1 MAKTKKAA
9 TSRTAKSSKKTAK
22 ADPQKE
28 LLAKELKN
36 LIKKIDTEGLIF
48 LLKQAHVII
57 HNQQVDRINQEMSKL
72 SAAGKRVRE
81 TKAKTKT
88 PYAVDI
94 EEGAGAKHFVLVVA
108 GKRKILARDE
118 MRKLVAICQTASSA
132 PGAST
137 RMFTWLKTNRS
148 DILLDTGIT
157 NARST
162 TLEALY
168 GIIKKR
174 YKVKR

>member
-1 MAKTKKAA
+1 MAKT
-9 TSRTAKSSKKTAK
+9 TKSAK
-22 ADPQKE
+22 ARTPKNSGKALKGGSQKE

-57 HNQQVDRINQEMSKL
+57 HNQEVERINQEMNKL

-81 TKAKTKT
+81 KKAKTHA
-88 PYAVDI
+88 PYPVDI

-108 GKRKILARDE
+108 GKRKMLAREE
-118 MRKLVAICQTASSA
+118 MRKLVAICQTAKSA
-132 PGAST
+132 TNASA
-137 RMFTWLKTNRS
+137 RMFNWLKVNRS
-148 DILLDTGIT
+148 DVLLDTGIT

-162 TLEALY
+162 TLSSVY
-168 GIIKKR
+168 NIIKKR
-174 YKVKR
+174 YKVKS